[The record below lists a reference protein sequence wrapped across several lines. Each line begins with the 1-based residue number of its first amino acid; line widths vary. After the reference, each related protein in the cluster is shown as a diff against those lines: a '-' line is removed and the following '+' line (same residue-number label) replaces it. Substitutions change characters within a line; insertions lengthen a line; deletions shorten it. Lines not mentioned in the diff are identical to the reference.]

1 MKRAVLLACAA
12 GCFALG
18 LGVGLAAKDAKFQ
31 GITAVLGKQP
41 KDAAQSALTVAESLA
56 KQGTWERLAIARVYY
71 LALDKSRG
79 QSIIDEVLAGKKLK
93 GTDFQRAG
101 QIYDEAGEH
110 DRAEQMFTRALAMDS
125 GDDTGQA
132 EIGAW
137 YIRHG
142 QREKGEAL
150 LSQAFAKN
158 PDELWHYVRAA
169 EAYLNMTPR

>member
-1 MKRAVLLACAA
+1 MRKALLIACSA
-12 GCFALG
+12 GCFGLG
-18 LGVGLAAKDAKFQ
+18 LALGLAAKDARLPGINAVQ
-31 GITAVLGKQP
+31 GKPP
-41 KDAAQSALTVAESLA
+41 KEAAQSALGVATTLA

-71 LALDKSRG
+71 LALDKPRG
-79 QSIIDEVLAGKKLK
+79 QQLIDEVLAGKKLK

-137 YIRHG
+137 YIRRG
-142 QREKGEAL
+142 EREKGEAL
-150 LSQAFAKN
+150 LTQAFAKN

-169 EAYLNMTPR
+169 EAYLNLAPR